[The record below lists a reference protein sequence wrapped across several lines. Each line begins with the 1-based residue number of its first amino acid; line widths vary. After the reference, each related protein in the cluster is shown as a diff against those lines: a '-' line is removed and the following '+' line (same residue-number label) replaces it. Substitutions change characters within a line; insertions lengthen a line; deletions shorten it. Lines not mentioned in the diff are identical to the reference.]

1 MSHRRER
8 WGILALNP
16 RTVKGLM
23 GIARHAGGRLIR
35 NLFGPERTPG
45 GQQRGSRAS

>member
-16 RTVKGLM
+16 RTPRGVLGILRHVTGRFVKRAVM
-23 GIARHAGGRLIR
+23 APVRRLR
-35 NLFGPERTPG
+35 RLVR
-45 GQQRGSRAS
+45 R